1 MSETPMSLSSIGLD
15 QPAAG
20 EKRRFPRYT
29 IDVAVK
35 VKVKT
40 SSGISSYCYGRGGDV
55 SEGGMAIEVSHELSR
70 GKSVHLVLTLPHCT
84 RPIEC
89 DAIVRHRSEYRY
101 GLEFQGL
108 AEKDR
113 ELLLRACQ
121 ALGVIQQIA

>member
-1 MSETPMSLSSIGLD
+1 MAEATTPLASVGLG
-15 QPAAG
+15 QPALQ
-20 EKRRFPRYT
+20 EKRRYPRYS

-55 SEGGMAIEVSHELSR
+55 SEGGMAIDVNHELSR
-70 GKSVHLVLTLPHCT
+70 GKTIRLSLTLPHCD

-89 DAIVRHRSEYRY
+89 DAVVRHRNQFHY

-108 AEKDR
+108 ADKDR
-113 ELLLRACQ
+113 ELILRACQ
-121 ALGVIQQIA
+121 ALGILQ